1 MHTNVSRYLWRPL
14 VSTTIAA
21 ALLGYPQVAG
31 AADVLC
37 DTSFQDCRKPLLD
50 LIAAPN
56 PAEARGDVRLL
67 ARSLGMPLVEDAAT
81 GTWCLGRESGGRALA
96 SASAPPL
103 VLPDQRGDQFELA
116 SLLGQKVLLIAW
128 ASW

>member
-1 MHTNVSRYLWRPL
+1 MIVEGPL
-14 VSTTIAA
+14 
-21 ALLGYPQVAG
+21 PG
-31 AADVLC
+31 AAELLHRAGWELRPEGV
-37 DTSFQDCRKPLLD
+37 CRGDRCVPV
-50 LIAAPN
+50 

-81 GTWCLGRESGGRALA
+81 GTWCLGPESGGRALA

-103 VLPDQRGDQFELA
+103 VLPDQRGDRFELA